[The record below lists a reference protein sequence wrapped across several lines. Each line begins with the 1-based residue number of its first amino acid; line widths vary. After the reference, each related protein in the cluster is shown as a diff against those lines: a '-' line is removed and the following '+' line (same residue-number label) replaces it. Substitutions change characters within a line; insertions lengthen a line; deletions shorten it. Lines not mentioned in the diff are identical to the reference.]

1 MTLAQIGY
9 GSKILVKN
17 FRQEKEKKN
26 RTQTNK
32 EKEKEKERERE
43 REKKRDT
50 TQQDN
55 KKLFRVAI
63 HNSYKQR
70 RQEVRR

>member
-1 MTLAQIGY
+1 MAQKY
-9 GSKILVKN
+9 SSKISVKK
-17 FRQEKEKKN
+17 RKRKIEHKQIKKKKKKK
-26 RTQTNK
+26 K
-32 EKEKEKERERE
+32 EKEKEKE
-43 REKKRDT
+43 KRDT